1 MEHKGT
7 VQLETERLILRR
19 FVPED
24 AEAFFRNW
32 ASDPEVAR
40 YLTWPAHES
49 VAVTRRLL
57 EEVWIPKYQ
66 RPDYYN
72 WAIIWKETG
81 EPIGNVEGFHL
92 REDEGEI
99 TLGYCMS
106 QSFWGR
112 GIMPEA
118 VREVMKFFFCQVGL
132 NRIQADHDTRNP
144 KSGRVMQKCGMQ
156 YEGTLRQKLM
166 TGSSGLADVCVYGI
180 LKSEF

>member
-24 AEAFFRNW
+24 AQEFFHNW

-49 VAVTRRLL
+49 VDVTRQLL
-57 EEVWIPKYQ
+57 EEDWVPKYE

-72 WAIIWKETG
+72 WAIVWKKTG
-81 EPIGNVEGFHL
+81 DLIGNVEGFKL
-92 REDEGEI
+92 RESEGEI
-99 TLGYCMS
+99 TLGYCLS
-106 QSFWGR
+106 RSFWGR

-118 VREVMKFFFCQVGL
+118 VREVMRFFFFEVGL

-156 YEGTLRQKLM
+156 YEGTLRQKIL
-166 TGSSGLADVCVYGI
+166 TSTGLADVCVYGI